1 MKQILLYII
10 TLLSVVLL
18 DLTWF
23 KLSSSFY
30 TKEIGFLFGEKTNFI
45 PAIIFYL
52 IYALGIVYFV
62 VNPNIA
68 NGGSYISVL
77 VIGAFFGLIAY
88 GTYDFTNHATI
99 KDWPII
105 VTIIDIIWG
114 MFVTST
120 SSLIAFYLTRF
131 F

>member
-1 MKQILLYII
+1 MKQIFLYII
-10 TLLSVVLL
+10 TLLSVVTL

-30 TKEIGFLFGEKTNFI
+30 VKEIGFLFGEKINFI

-52 IYALGIVYFV
+52 IYAIGIVYFV
-62 VNPNIA
+62 INPNIA
-68 NGGSYISVL
+68 NGGSYIKVL

-99 KDWPII
+99 KNWPII
-105 VTIIDIIWG
+105 VTIVDIIWG
-114 MFVTST
+114 MFVTSAT
-120 SSLIAFYLTRF
+120 SLFAFYLSKF

>member
-1 MKQILLYII
+1 MKQIFLYII

-30 TKEIGFLFGEKTNFI
+30 VKEIGFLFGEKINFI

-52 IYALGIVYFV
+52 IYAIGIVYFV
-62 VNPNIA
+62 INPSIA
-68 NGGSYISVL
+68 NGGSYINVL

-99 KDWPII
+99 KNWPII
-105 VTIIDIIWG
+105 VTIVDIIWG
-114 MFVTST
+114 MFVTSAT
-120 SSLIAFYLTRF
+120 SLFAFYLSKF

>member
-30 TKEIGFLFGEKTNFI
+30 VKEIGFLFGEKINFI

-52 IYALGIVYFV
+52 IYAIGIVYFV
-62 VNPNIA
+62 INPSIA
-68 NGGSYISVL
+68 NGGSYINVL
-77 VIGAFFGLIAY
+77 AIGAFFGLIAY

-99 KDWPII
+99 KNWPII
-105 VTIIDIIWG
+105 VTIVDIIWG
-114 MFVTST
+114 MFVTSA
-120 SSLIAFYLTRF
+120 SSLIAFYLSKF

>member
-1 MKQILLYII
+1 MKQIFLYII

-30 TKEIGFLFGEKTNFI
+30 VKEIGFLFGEKINFI

-52 IYALGIVYFV
+52 IYAIGIVYFV
-62 VNPNIA
+62 INPNIA
-68 NGGSYISVL
+68 NGGSYINVL

-99 KDWPII
+99 KNWPII
-105 VTIIDIIWG
+105 VTIVDIIWG
-114 MFVTST
+114 MFVTSAT
-120 SSLIAFYLTRF
+120 SLFAFYLSKF